1 MLRIAQIEAGTR
13 RAGFAP
19 VDLSGLLAGLAETYA
34 AVAEDRGQSLRA
46 AVEPGVVVTGDKEL
60 LAQLFANLIEN
71 ALTHTPPG
79 SRVEVALARE
89 GRRAGRDRGG
99 RRPGHPRRR
108 CASGC

>member
-79 SRVEVALARE
+79 SHTEVALARE
-89 GRRAGRDRGG
+89 AAGRS
-99 RRPGHPRRR
+99 RPWRTTARASPRR